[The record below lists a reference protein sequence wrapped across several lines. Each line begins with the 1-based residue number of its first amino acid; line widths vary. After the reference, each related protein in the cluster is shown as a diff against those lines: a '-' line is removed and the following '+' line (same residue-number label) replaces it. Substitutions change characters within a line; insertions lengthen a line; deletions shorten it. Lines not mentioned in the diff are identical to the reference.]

1 MIIENPE
8 NYFGKKI
15 KVFSKSGRVT
25 LGELF
30 GYDYDFDD
38 DGNEILEVD
47 VENQNGLL
55 IGFTEDEI
63 ERIEI
68 VEGTK

>member
-8 NYFGKKI
+8 IYFGKKI
-15 KVFSKSGRVT
+15 KVFSPDGHIT
-25 LGELF
+25 TGELY

-38 DGNEILEVD
+38 DGNEFLEFD
-47 VENQNGLL
+47 VENENGLL
-55 IGFTEDEI
+55 IEFSEDEI

-68 VEGTK
+68 IR